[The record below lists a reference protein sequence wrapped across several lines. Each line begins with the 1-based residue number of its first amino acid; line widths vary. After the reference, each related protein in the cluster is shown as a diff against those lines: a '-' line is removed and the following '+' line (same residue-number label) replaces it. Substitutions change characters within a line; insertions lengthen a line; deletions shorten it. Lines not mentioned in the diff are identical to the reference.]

1 MSEDQETRTGESTEE
16 GVAQQ
21 VEEPEMEETA
31 EPAEDAGGPAAGG
44 EAEEAKPE
52 EPIAEQAE
60 AEAQEAPV
68 DEKKAFLQDQRR
80 KESQAVD
87 IDRKF
92 PEKYRLKGEMK
103 GASDGHKLDLFER
116 LVQTREFDARMRR
129 LFRQG
134 RFEGTFYSQIGQE
147 ACDVVSAF
155 QMRKEDFVGPS
166 HRDLGASTG
175 KGIPLK
181 YLAAQVY
188 GRVDSPDKGR
198 YTACHYWH
206 PDWWVM
212 QPATSIAMNWVTA
225 TGAAFGFK
233 MLKKENVAV
242 AFCGDGAT
250 AHGDFHEACNFAG
263 VHALPI
269 VYVVQNNLWAE
280 SLPVSLTTALT
291 DLSHRAD
298 AYGFPGISI
307 DGNDVVQ
314 VWNTTR
320 ESLER
325 ARKGGGPTLI
335 EMKTYRWFGH
345 SDIDPADYR
354 SEDEVQAWMER
365 DPIPRYEAYLRDK
378 GLLDDDAVSEI
389 QTRVRQE
396 IEEAIE
402 FAEASARPEAD
413 AYLTEVYAEEYRGF
427 EVLGRESGEEA

>member
-1 MSEDQETRTGESTEE
+1 MSDDSGTPTEDATESTVVEDVEE
-16 GVAQQ
+16 AAPETAAAAQ
-21 VEEPEMEETA
+21 VEEA
-31 EPAEDAGGPAAGG
+31 RS
-44 EAEEAKPE
+44 E
-52 EPIAEQAE
+52 EPTADQAE
-60 AEAQEAPV
+60 AEAQTATV
-68 DEKKAFLQDQRR
+68 DEKKAFLEDQRR
-80 KESQAVD
+80 KEARAVD
-87 IDRKF
+87 IGRAF
-92 PEKYRLKGEMK
+92 PEKHRLQGEMK
-103 GASDGHKLDLFER
+103 GASDEKKLQLFRR
-116 LVQTREFDARMRR
+116 LVLTREFDARMRR

-147 ACDVVSAF
+147 ACDVVIAF

-212 QPATSIAMNWVTA
+212 QPATSIAMNWVAA

-291 DLSHRAD
+291 DLRHRAD
-298 AYGFPGISI
+298 AYGFPGVTI

-320 ESLER
+320 EALDR
-325 ARKGGGPTLI
+325 ARRGDGPTLI

-354 SEDEVQAWMER
+354 SEEEVQTWMDR
-365 DPIPRYEAYLRDK
+365 DPIPRYAGYLREK
-378 GLLDDDAVSEI
+378 GLLDEETLAATQE
-389 QTRVRQE
+389 RVRKE
-396 IEEAIE
+396 VEEAVE
-402 FAEASARPEAD
+402 FAEASARPGPED
-413 AYLTEVYAEEYRGF
+413 YLSEVYAEEYRGF
-427 EVLGRESGEEA
+427 EVLGREAGES

>member
-1 MSEDQETRTGESTEE
+1 MSDDMGTPTEDATETT
-16 GVAQQ
+16 VAQD
-21 VEEPEMEETA
+21 VEEV
-31 EPAEDAGGPAAGG
+31 
-44 EAEEAKPE
+44 EEAKAE
-52 EPIAEQAE
+52 EPTAEHAE
-60 AEAQEAPV
+60 AEAQAAPV
-68 DEKKAFLQDQRR
+68 DEKKAFLEDQRR
-80 KESQAVD
+80 KEARAVD
-87 IDRKF
+87 IGRPF
-92 PEKYRLKGEMK
+92 PEKHRLQGEMK
-103 GASDGHKLDLFER
+103 GASDEKKLQLFRR
-116 LVQTREFDARMRR
+116 LVLTREFDARMRR

-147 ACDVVSAF
+147 ACDVVITF
-155 QMRKEDFVGPS
+155 QMRKDDFVGPS

-175 KGIPLK
+175 KGIPLRA
-181 YLAAQVY
+181 LAAQVY

-206 PDWWVM
+206 PDFWVM

-225 TGAAFGFK
+225 TGAAFGYK
-233 MLKKENVAV
+233 MLKKGNVAA

-298 AYGFPGISI
+298 AYGFPGITI

-320 ESLER
+320 EALER
-325 ARKGGGPTLI
+325 ARKGDGPTLI

-354 SEDEVQAWMER
+354 SEDEVQTWMDR
-365 DPIPRYEAYLRDK
+365 DPIPRYAGYLREK
-378 GLLDDDAVSEI
+378 GLLDDAGLAEI
-389 QTRVRQE
+389 QERARKEV
-396 IEEAIE
+396 EEAIE
-402 FAEASARPEAD
+402 IAEASARPGPED
-413 AYLTEVYAEEYRGF
+413 YLSEVYAEEYRGF
-427 EVLGRESGEEA
+427 EVLGREAGEA

>member
-1 MSEDQETRTGESTEE
+1 MSDDSGMPTEDATETT
-16 GVAQQ
+16 VAQD
-21 VEEPEMEETA
+21 VEEVEVA
-31 EPAEDAGGPAAGG
+31 K
-44 EAEEAKPE
+44 AEEPT
-52 EPIAEQAE
+52 AEQAE
-60 AEAQEAPV
+60 AEAQAAPV
-68 DEKKAFLQDQRR
+68 DEKKAFLEDQRR
-80 KESQAVD
+80 KEARAVD
-87 IDRKF
+87 IGRAF
-92 PEKYRLKGEMK
+92 PEKHRLEGEMK
-103 GASDGHKLDLFER
+103 GASDEKKLQLFRR
-116 LVQTREFDARMRR
+116 LVLTREFDARMRR

-147 ACDVVSAF
+147 ACDVVIAF

-233 MLKKENVAV
+233 MLKKGNVAV

-298 AYGFPGISI
+298 AYGFPGVTI

-320 ESLER
+320 EALER
-325 ARKGGGPTLI
+325 ARKGDGPTLI

-354 SEDEVQAWMER
+354 SEDEVETWMDR
-365 DPIPRYEAYLRDK
+365 DPIPRYAGYLREK
-378 GLLDDDAVSEI
+378 GLIDEDGLAAI
-389 QTRVRQE
+389 QERIRKEV
-396 IEEAIE
+396 EEAIE
-402 FAEASARPEAD
+402 FAEASAKPEPED
-413 AYLTEVYAEEYRGF
+413 YLSEVYAEEYRGF
-427 EVLGRESGEEA
+427 EVLGRESEEA